1 MKRKN
6 SEHCSC
12 GRTVTNLCNWLCNLE
27 PSPVENKQTIRCLS
41 LSENLTESLSVY
53 YVVAILLSDFQKPLR
68 PYCSSKTLCPQTMQ
82 AQKLHPHIL
91 DCVLCSNVPL
101 RRHVLHR
108 QRLGSSL
115 R

>member
-53 YVVAILLSDFQKPLR
+53 YVVAILLSMFIRFPQRAKLSLCALTVLRKHFAHKPCKHR
-68 PYCSSKTLCPQTMQ
+68 NFTLT
-82 AQKLHPHIL
+82 
-91 DCVLCSNVPL
+91 S
-101 RRHVLHR
+101 
-108 QRLGSSL
+108 
-115 R
+115 